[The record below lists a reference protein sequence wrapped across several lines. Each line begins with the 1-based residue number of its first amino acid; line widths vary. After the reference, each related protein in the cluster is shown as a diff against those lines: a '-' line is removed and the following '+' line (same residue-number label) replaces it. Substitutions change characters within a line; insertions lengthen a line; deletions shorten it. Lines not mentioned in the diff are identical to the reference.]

1 MRRSRSDLIN
11 FQNCP
16 KQWNNLFSQQS
27 ENPYEALT
35 DMDDSESSVELK
47 KAQPLIQQKSLSSSK
62 LSHMESIRA
71 ITPDTLAELSD
82 SFSTTSESSVDV
94 VLNSGTSTP
103 LSGPS
108 WKYSTPT
115 RQGQFTKNCKI
126 CKPTRFHTK
135 KRIDVVGDTIFMLD
149 VQCRPVIMIA
159 PVKCVRQVFDLSEGE
174 IEKLFEDTQSFIEK
188 YKLRSGSVEF
198 NFGDWAK
205 YKKHACIKL
214 KLDAVEYVK
223 KFGHLL
229 PKKWWILYQTNL
241 MRQHARVMQWEACE
255 RLDYARWLKTN
266 TTHIVSGIRHFHDT
280 KLNKAK
286 NALKKPLPKRPPYIF
301 SIPIACAS
309 VFHLQ
314 RAVESLKK
322 SSVCVIDPDTKNL
335 KSRFEHIVE
344 QP

>member
-27 ENPYEALT
+27 ENPYEALA

-174 IEKLFEDTQSFIEK
+174 IEKLFEDTHSFI
-188 YKLRSGSVEF
+188 
-198 NFGDWAK
+198 
-205 YKKHACIKL
+205 
-214 KLDAVEYVK
+214 
-223 KFGHLL
+223 
-229 PKKWWILYQTNL
+229 
-241 MRQHARVMQWEACE
+241 
-255 RLDYARWLKTN
+255 
-266 TTHIVSGIRHFHDT
+266 
-280 KLNKAK
+280 
-286 NALKKPLPKRPPYIF
+286 
-301 SIPIACAS
+301 
-309 VFHLQ
+309 
-314 RAVESLKK
+314 
-322 SSVCVIDPDTKNL
+322 
-335 KSRFEHIVE
+335 
-344 QP
+344 